1 MSAALWD
8 QRYAGTHFHYGTEPN
23 AWLRSTAWRLPR
35 RGGTALAVADGE
47 GRNGVWLARQG
58 LDTTSLDQSGAGLAK
73 ARHLAAE
80 HGVALRTVQADLA
93 EWVWP
98 MAAFDVIASI
108 YVHLPDTLRRRT
120 HAGIVHALRPGGLLV
135 LEAFTPAQLTCASG
149 GPRDPALLYTE
160 AQLREDFARLEELAL
175 LSGAV
180 LLAEGAGHRGSAQ
193 VVRLLA
199 RRST

>member
-1 MSAALWD
+1 MSTALWD

-35 RGGTALAVADGE
+35 RGTALAVADGE

-98 MAAFDVIASI
+98 EATFDVIASI
-108 YVHLPDTLRRRT
+108 YVHLPDALRQRS
-120 HAGIVHALRPGGLLV
+120 HSGIARALRPGGLLIV
-135 LEAFTPAQLTCASG
+135 EAFTPEQLACASG
-149 GPRDPALLYTE
+149 GPKDPALLYTE
-160 AQLREDFARLEELAL
+160 PMLRADFDALEL
-175 LSGAV
+175 LEV
-180 LLAEGAGHRGSAQ
+180 LVGEVMLDEGTGHRGLGR
-193 VVRLLA
+193 VLRLLA